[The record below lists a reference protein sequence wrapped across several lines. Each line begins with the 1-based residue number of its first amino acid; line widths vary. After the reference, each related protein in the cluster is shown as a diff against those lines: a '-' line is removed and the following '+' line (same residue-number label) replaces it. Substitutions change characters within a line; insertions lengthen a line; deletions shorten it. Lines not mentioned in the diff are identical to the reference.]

1 MQSGCGARWVISA
14 GRPGG
19 RNFGAGGFPPKT
31 DEQREGESCA
41 VVQAKANFRFPFA
54 VRSSADLQE
63 PKSYDVLAAE
73 LQAALAR
80 EATCLQE
87 KNELSRRQAML
98 AEEFEHRLVNGL
110 QLIVSLLS
118 LQSRSAPTPE
128 AAHQLTIAARRVSAI
143 GRVHHRLHLLDHQ
156 DRVEFKQYLQRLCE
170 DLSGLLFQ
178 DAKWL
183 CHRGRGTERR
193 NSNDACDSAG
203 LYRQRADHKLD
214 EICRRPHHG
223 SDQRDYRRPIV
234 RCRSSMTG
242 RACLPVSR
250 HRTAKGWE

>member
-1 MQSGCGARWVISA
+1 MRGRASESEFPISLRGA
-14 GRPGG
+14 
-19 RNFGAGGFPPKT
+19 F
-31 DEQREGESCA
+31 
-41 VVQAKANFRFPFA
+41 
-54 VRSSADLQE
+54 VRDLQE
-63 PKSYDVLAAE
+63 PKSYDALAAE

-156 DRVEFKQYLQRLCE
+156 DTSGVQAIPSASVRGPFRPAVPGCEVATPLWSRAPNAEIPTRL
-170 DLSGLLFQ
+170 G
-178 DAKWL
+178 
-183 CHRGRGTERR
+183 
-193 NSNDACDSAG
+193 DSAG
-203 LYRQRADHKLD
+203 LYRQRADHKL
-214 EICRRPHHG
+214 RRSMPRATSPFG
-223 SDQRDYRRPIV
+223 STRYRRPIV

-242 RACLPVSR
+242 RDCLPGSR

>member
-1 MQSGCGARWVISA
+1 MRSRASESEFPISLRGA
-14 GRPGG
+14 
-19 RNFGAGGFPPKT
+19 F
-31 DEQREGESCA
+31 
-41 VVQAKANFRFPFA
+41 
-54 VRSSADLQE
+54 VRDLQE

-143 GRVHHRLHLLDHQ
+143 DAFITNCTFSIIRTGRVQAIPSTSVRGPFRPL
-156 DRVEFKQYLQRLCE
+156 VP
-170 DLSGLLFQ
+170 GW
-178 DAKWL
+178 KWL
-183 CHRGRGTERR
+183 CHCGRRTERR

-214 EICRRPHHG
+214 EICRRPHYG
-223 SDQRDYRRPIV
+223 SINALSTADV

-250 HRTAKGWE
+250 HWTAKGWE